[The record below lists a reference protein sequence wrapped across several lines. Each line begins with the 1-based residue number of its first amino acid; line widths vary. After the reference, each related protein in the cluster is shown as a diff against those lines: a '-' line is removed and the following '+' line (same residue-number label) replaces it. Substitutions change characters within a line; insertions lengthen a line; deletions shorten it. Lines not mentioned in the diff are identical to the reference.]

1 MSEWIIKLVNNSI
14 HHFVDLQK
22 AIGQYYEL
30 QSGWIH
36 KLQAC
41 IETEPAYSAHINLI
55 DTIAGPGNEKLL
67 APFLLLLI
75 TKTHLTVTFL
85 GELTENETAY
95 IVGVWPKKFLQILKT
110 DKDAIL
116 NLLYIITDQPQLVD
130 NIDVYF

>member
-1 MSEWIIKLVNNSI
+1 MSGWTIKLVNNSI
-14 HHFVDLQK
+14 HNFVDLQK
-22 AIGQYYEL
+22 TIGQYYEL

-41 IETEPAYSAHINLI
+41 IKTEPAYSAHINLI
-55 DTIAGPGNEKLL
+55 DTITGPGTEKLL

-85 GELTENETAY
+85 GELTENETGY

-110 DKDAIL
+110 DNDAIL

-130 NIDVYF
+130 KIDVYF